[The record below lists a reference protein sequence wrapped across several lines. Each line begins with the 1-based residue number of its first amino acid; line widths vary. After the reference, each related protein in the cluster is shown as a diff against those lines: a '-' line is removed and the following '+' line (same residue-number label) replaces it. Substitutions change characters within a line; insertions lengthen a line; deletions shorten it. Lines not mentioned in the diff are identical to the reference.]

1 MRIATILVGVVAITV
16 VPGLALFTV
25 GERAAGAVFLLFA
38 LRFSPPRRSSP
49 ASAGAPRRSV
59 PGRVPWPRGSVPER

>member
-25 GERAAGAVFLLFA
+25 GERAAGAVFLLLA
-38 LRFSPPRRSSP
+38 LGGWCFLDGGCRWRR
-49 ASAGAPRRSV
+49 
-59 PGRVPWPRGSVPER
+59 GRVAS